1 MKWTTLT
8 VTRSLTIKI
17 PQTSIWTK
25 MMKMVL
31 DNFTISLKIQIKKM
45 TMIIM
50 AKETHSKSQ
59 MIKTLTWTTFQQ
71 VKIEQTATMPK
82 KRKMR
87 MKANTIQMMTM
98 MTWMRIWS
106 SWKSL
111 RRKCSSS
118 KCPNNKCPC
127 NSLLHSLNNS
137 KTRHFRDRRLLHLEL
152 KNQTIPKISRF
163 EIVCS
168 IQI

>member
-118 KCPNNKCPC
+118 KCSTCQIN
-127 NSLLHSLNNS
+127 LLVR
-137 KTRHFRDRRLLHLEL
+137 KE
-152 KNQTIPKISRF
+152 
-163 EIVCS
+163 V
-168 IQI
+168 IQILDKIKCITKSNMMTLTQNFEKQLSNLV